1 MLKRFLIGI
10 IFIFTLSLASSVKAK
25 TENMTIE
32 GDHGKLAAV
41 LQTPDGVESYPLV
54 IILHGFTANKENLLL
69 LRIADELQVK
79 GIASL
84 RFDFNGHGESE
95 GELQDMTVLNEIEDV
110 KKVYEYALSLPNI
123 DSVSLVGHSQGGV
136 VAGMVAGELGADK
149 IKSLVLLAP
158 AAVLR
163 DNALKG
169 DLYGFEYDVNNLPE
183 TIYFFSHKIGRAY
196 LETSQNLPIYETS
209 MKYIGP
215 VYIVHGTADELVPY
229 SYAVRYEE
237 IYQNGKLEL
246 LESFDHNFNQDLN
259 KVVDLVTDF
268 FANTLKR

>member
-10 IFIFTLSLASSVKAK
+10 IFIFTLSSVSNVKAK
-25 TENMTIE
+25 TENMTID

-41 LQTPDGVESYPLV
+41 LQTPDEVENYPLV
-54 IILHGFTANKENLLL
+54 IILHGFTADKENLLL
-69 LRIADELQVK
+69 LRIADELQAK

-95 GELQDMTVLNEIEDV
+95 GELQNMTVLNEIEDV

-123 DSVSLVGHSQGGV
+123 NSVSLVGHSQGGV

-183 TIYFFSHKIGRAY
+183 TIYFISHKIGRAY

-209 MKYIGP
+209 MKYTGP

-246 LESFDHNFNQDLN
+246 LESFDHNFNRDLN

-268 FANTLKR
+268 FANTLKK